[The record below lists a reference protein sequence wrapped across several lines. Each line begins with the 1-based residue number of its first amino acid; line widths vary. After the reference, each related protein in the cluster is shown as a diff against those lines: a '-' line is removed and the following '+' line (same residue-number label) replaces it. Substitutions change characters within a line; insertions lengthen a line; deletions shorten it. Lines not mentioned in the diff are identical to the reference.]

1 MLEEEDET
9 FWNTDREI
17 RDVETEET
25 SPVREE
31 GGESTCRK
39 DSLYKSYISHTGDKS
54 GISHIS
60 NTGGKSDISD
70 ISNADNKSGISYK
83 GDISNT
89 GEKSN
94 KNDIN
99 DKSDKSPVLSLDD
112 W

>member
-39 DSLYKSYISHTGDKS
+39 DSSYKSY
-54 GISHIS
+54 
-60 NTGGKSDISD
+60 
-70 ISNADNKSGISYK
+70 
-83 GDISNT
+83 ISNT

>member
-1 MLEEEDET
+1 M
-9 FWNTDREI
+9 NTDNITVNTQSSIRIELDKDKRTLTISGNGKMADYSETNRAPWYNYRE
-17 RDVETEET
+17 
-25 SPVREE
+25 
-31 GGESTCRK
+31 
-39 DSLYKSYISHTGDKS
+39 YI
-54 GISHIS
+54 
-60 NTGGKSDISD
+60 SDISD